1 MGSIISNL
9 FTSIFTNPITLIFIG
24 ITIIHSVINVIKNNK
39 IYDFVQEKLKEL
51 NLNPEESDIVSI
63 ANNKYESYKSTYPY
77 AEINMNTFVEEV
89 ISDFSKDNKII
100 INEIK
105 AVKSSPSLCI
115 LLGVLGTF
123 VGLTITLASIDKSD
137 IVNSMTLA
145 IGSMQIAFA
154 TSIVGII
161 CSVTINA
168 YIKYKN
174 CESILLQLML
184 KLENIMTVKSSNDKG
199 EVLDSKLNEI
209 KVCIKDI
216 SKAISA
222 IERFDKISKDLH
234 DFNDD
239 FISSIEQLGNMLN
252 GSNDSIKAFDQSI
265 RKLDKQFSILN
276 LKFVKLFDTYEAQ
289 SEIYNEIVEN
299 VKESS
304 KDIKTV
310 NQSQLAI
317 KDYIRDVNAGFALY
331 ERNIQDLMVK
341 LISHENNLLIKQNSM
356 NENNVNLKEDIHKLT
371 SVIDEQA
378 RSIIDQLELVFKYI
392 DIYKEALDIS
402 NSMSLESIVKNNE
415 GYEIVK
421 EYKMDD
427 INEDYDNPNQ
437 TFDLDELDE
446 IELYDE
452 EEEELEYD
460 K

>member
-1 MGSIISNL
+1 
-9 FTSIFTNPITLIFIG
+9 
-24 ITIIHSVINVIKNNK
+24 
-39 IYDFVQEKLKEL
+39 
-51 NLNPEESDIVSI
+51 
-63 ANNKYESYKSTYPY
+63 
-77 AEINMNTFVEEV
+77 
-89 ISDFSKDNKII
+89 
-100 INEIK
+100 
-105 AVKSSPSLCI
+105 
-115 LLGVLGTF
+115 
-123 VGLTITLASIDKSD
+123 
-137 IVNSMTLA
+137 MTLA

-184 KLENIMTVKSSNDKG
+184 KLENIMTVKSSNNKG

-276 LKFVKLFDTYEAQ
+276 LKFVKLFDTYESQ

-356 NENNVNLKEDIHKLT
+356 NENNVTLKEDIHKLT
-371 SVIDEQA
+371 SVINEQA

-392 DIYKEALDIS
+392 DIYKEALDMS
-402 NSMSLESIVKNNE
+402 NSMSLESAVKNNE
-415 GYEIVK
+415 V
-421 EYKMDD
+421 
-427 INEDYDNPNQ
+427 YDNPNQ

-446 IELYDE
+446 IELYDD

>member
-24 ITIIHSVINVIKNNK
+24 ITIIHSITNVLKNNK
-39 IYDFVQEKLKEL
+39 IYDFVQEKLSEL

-105 AVKSSPSLCI
+105 AVKSAPSLCI

-123 VGLTITLASIDKSD
+123 VGLTITLASIDKGD

-161 CSVTINA
+161 CSVAINA
-168 YIKYKN
+168 YIKHRN

-184 KLENIMTVKSSNDKG
+184 KLENTMTVKSSNDKG

-239 FISSIEQLGNMLN
+239 FITSIAQLGNMLN
-252 GSNDSIKAFDQSI
+252 GSNNSIKTFDQSI

-276 LKFVKLFDTYEAQ
+276 LKFVKLFDTYESQ

-299 VKESS
+299 IKESS
-304 KDIKTV
+304 KDIKTT

-317 KDYIRDVNAGFALY
+317 KDYIRDVTAGFALY

-341 LISHENNLLIKQNSM
+341 LISHENNLLIKQNNI
-356 NENNVNLKEDIHKLT
+356 NENNIDLKADINKLT
-371 SVIDEQA
+371 KVIDTQA
-378 RSIIDQLELVFKYI
+378 KSIIDQLELVFKYL
-392 DIYKEALDIS
+392 DIYKEALDITNAMSIKS
-402 NSMSLESIVKNNE
+402 NIENKDNYDIT
-415 GYEIVK
+415 K
-421 EYKMDD
+421 EYKIDRVYQ
-427 INEDYDNPNQ
+427 EYDNPNQ

-446 IELYDE
+446 VELDE
-452 EEEELEYD
+452 EEEIEYD

>member
-24 ITIIHSVINVIKNNK
+24 ITIIHSAINILKNNK
-39 IYDFVQEKLKEL
+39 IYDFVQGKLREL
-51 NLNPEESDIVSI
+51 NLNPEESEIVSI
-63 ANNKYESYKSTYPY
+63 ASNKYESYKSTYPY

-89 ISDFSKDNKII
+89 ISDFSKDKKII

-168 YIKYKN
+168 YIKHRN
-174 CESILLQLML
+174 CENILLQLML

-239 FISSIEQLGNMLN
+239 FISSIKQLGNMLN

-276 LKFVKLFDTYEAQ
+276 LKFVKLFDTYESQ
-289 SEIYNEIVEN
+289 NEIYNEIAESI
-299 VKESS
+299 KASS
-304 KDIKTV
+304 KDIKIA
-310 NQSQLAI
+310 NQSQLAV

-331 ERNIQDLMVK
+331 ERNIQDLMMK
-341 LISHENNLLIKQNSM
+341 LISHENNLLIKQNDI
-356 NENNVNLKEDIHKLT
+356 NENNVDLKEDIHKLT
-371 SVIDEQA
+371 IVIDEQA
-378 RSIIDQLELVFKYI
+378 KSIIYQLELVFKYL

-402 NSMSLESIVKNNE
+402 RSISAKSNIKDNDS
-415 GYEIVK
+415 YDITR
-421 EYKMDD
+421 EYKIDSLY
-427 INEDYDNPNQ
+427 EEYDNPNQ

-446 IELYDE
+446 VELYEAE
-452 EEEELEYD
+452 EVEYD

>member
-24 ITIIHSVINVIKNNK
+24 ITIIHSVINILKNNK
-39 IYDFVQEKLKEL
+39 IYDFVQGKLREL
-51 NLNPEESDIVSI
+51 NLNPEESEIVSI

-89 ISDFSKDNKII
+89 ISDFSKDKKII

-168 YIKYKN
+168 YIQHRN
-174 CESILLQLML
+174 CENILLQLML

-216 SKAISA
+216 SKSISA

-252 GSNDSIKAFDQSI
+252 GSNNSIKAFDQSI

-276 LKFVKLFDTYEAQ
+276 LKFVKLFDTYESQ
-289 SEIYNEIVEN
+289 NEIYNEIAESI
-299 VKESS
+299 KESS
-304 KDIKTV
+304 KDIKTA
-310 NQSQLAI
+310 NQSQLAV

-331 ERNIQDLMVK
+331 ERNIQDLMMK
-341 LISHENNLLIKQNSM
+341 LISHENNLLIKQNDI
-356 NENNVNLKEDIHKLT
+356 NENNVDLKEDIHKLT
-371 SVIDEQA
+371 IVIDDQA
-378 RSIIDQLELVFKYI
+378 KSIIDQLELVFKYL

-402 NSMSLESIVKNNE
+402 KSISIKSNAKNN
-415 GYEIVK
+415 YSYDSTR
-421 EYKMDD
+421 EYKIDSLY
-427 INEDYDNPNQ
+427 EEYDNPNQ

-446 IELYDE
+446 VELDE
-452 EEEELEYD
+452 AEEVEYD